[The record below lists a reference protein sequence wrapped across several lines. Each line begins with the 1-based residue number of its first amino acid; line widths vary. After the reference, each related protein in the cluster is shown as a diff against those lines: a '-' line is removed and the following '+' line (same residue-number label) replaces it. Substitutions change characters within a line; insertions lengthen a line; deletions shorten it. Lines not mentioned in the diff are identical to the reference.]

1 MAIEIHEAVCIL
13 CPVGCRI
20 IVESE
25 DSEVVRI
32 DNAGCERGK
41 GYSLQEIRSPV
52 RDFFTTIRVAD
63 GRTPLVSVR
72 STEPIPRKMLM
83 PCAAQLAIRVILAPV
98 KVGDIIVE
106 NIMNLGVD
114 IIATKDVDKAQT
126 V

>member
-1 MAIEIHEAVCIL
+1 MAKEIHEVVCIV

-20 IVESE
+20 VVETE

-41 GYSLQEIRSPV
+41 DYSLQEIRSPV

-63 GRTPLVSVR
+63 GKPPLVSVR
-72 STEPIPRKMLM
+72 SIKPIPKNMLIL
-83 PCAAQLAIRVILAPV
+83 CAAELARRIIQAPV
-98 KVGDIIVE
+98 NIGDIIVE

-114 IIATKDVDKAQT
+114 IIATKDVDKA
-126 V
+126 